1 MKKWHKSYTYAII
14 TVAVI
19 IAAFLLFWWLE
30 NRPFTFSGSDG
41 ISHRLET
48 WTPASAV
55 SGKAHSVEGKILY
68 YKIDCFK
75 SFLFLSSYEGPEK
88 AGRSFQASDLKS
100 ADEIG
105 AIAVLYYDRALAF
118 TYTNGAGAY
127 RNDCTVYILDSGTLE
142 VLAKET
148 VRGASPAATSSGGDR
163 YGDAPTKAACRSA
176 AERLVEG
183 LNK

>member
-1 MKKWHKSYTYAII
+1 MKKWHKSYTYAIV
-14 TVAVI
+14 TVALI

-55 SGKAHSVEGKILY
+55 SGKAHSVDIKT
-68 YKIDCFK
+68 
-75 SFLFLSSYEGPEK
+75 
-88 AGRSFQASDLKS
+88 

-127 RNDCTVYILDSGTLE
+127 RNDCTVYILDPGTLE